1 MRKCKCE
8 TGKKVGSILKNAAA
22 EASSTSHSM
31 SISPDSAAGQELQ
44 QRINQHIAGF
54 NLGEDIDD
62 VSQYVVMLIGND
74 RSKEEM
80 TGELQSLF
88 GNKFTQDF
96 SDWVYEEA
104 RKLVSGESGQQM
116 DVVDQQ
122 ESGFGGYEA
131 TIPASVEQ
139 PRSSLSLRQRIEGGG
154 ARGGVRGGGVGKGPR
169 GGSLRMGPRF
179 GRGDNRNLQAAIE
192 KDVMGGQNAEN
203 NNGGLKTQKERC
215 RHWPNCSY
223 PGCKF
228 WHPIQ
233 PCFKFPNCPNPKGTC
248 KYIHY
253 GEDLPANGM
262 MPPVP
267 GQAPPQMPP
276 GWPNGAPGQFPPPQQ
291 QQVTP
296 AEPKEKKI
304 FPCKYSE
311 KCSNNECAYGHPTPA
326 NDNAKVSDNEWCEEK
341 ENCKNENCT
350 KAHPSGSLVREPE
363 KIPERVLETCKFLN
377 KCTKMYCRYRHPVT
391 TTMCRN
397 GADCQRVDCFFTHP
411 FKEQCKF
418 GINCKNSYCLYQHPP
433 ERDEMFSKPMVW
445 VKDNENQSNDTDM
458 QQAENIQ
465 QQATT

>member
-1 MRKCKCE
+1 M
-8 TGKKVGSILKNAAA
+8 KNAAGGV
-22 EASSTSHSM
+22 STPYNM
-31 SISPDSAAGQELQ
+31 SISPDSAVGQELQ
-44 QRINQHIAGF
+44 QRVKQHIAEF
-54 NLGEDIDD
+54 NLGEDIED

-74 RSKEEM
+74 RGKDEM

-88 GNKFTQDF
+88 GDKFTPEF
-96 SDWVYEEA
+96 SEWAYEEA
-104 RKLVSGESGQQM
+104 RKLVSGESGQEM
-116 DVVDQQ
+116 DVVDQEQ
-122 ESGFGGYEA
+122 SGFGGYEA
-131 TIPASVEQ
+131 TPVSAPEQ
-139 PRSSLSLRQRIEGGG
+139 PRASLSLRQRIEGGG

-169 GGSLRMGPRF
+169 GGSARLGPRF
-179 GRGDNRNLQAAIE
+179 GGNNRNLQAAVE
-192 KDVMGGQNAEN
+192 KDVMSGQNEDG
-203 NNGGLKTQKERC
+203 NNGGFKTQKERC
-215 RHWPNCSY
+215 RHWPRCSY

-253 GEDLPANGM
+253 GEDLPADNGM
-262 MPPVP
+262 IPPAVP
-267 GQAPPQMPP
+267 GQVPPQMPP
-276 GWPNGAPGQFPPPQQ
+276 VWPNGAGPGQFPPPQQ
-291 QQVTP
+291 VASAAP
-296 AEPKEKKI
+296 EPPKI
-304 FPCKYSE
+304 VPCKYSE
-311 KCSNNECAYGHPTPA
+311 KCSNKECAYGHPTPA
-326 NDNAKVSDNEWCEEK
+326 NDNAKVSDNEWCGDK

-391 TTMCRN
+391 TTICRN

-411 FKEQCKF
+411 FKEDCKF

-445 VKDNENQSNDTDM
+445 VKNDNENQSNDTDM

-465 QQATT
+465 PRQQATS